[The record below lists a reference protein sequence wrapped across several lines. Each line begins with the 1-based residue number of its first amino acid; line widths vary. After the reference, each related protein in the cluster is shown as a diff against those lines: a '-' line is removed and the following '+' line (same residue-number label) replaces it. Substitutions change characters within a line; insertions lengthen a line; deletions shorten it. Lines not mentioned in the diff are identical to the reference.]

1 MNNVLL
7 SIIHKISQV
16 SIQIVILIK
25 FSWINRNSFQFKGET
40 IQTENNSTL
49 SKVAIYILQEL
60 KVIKNLINGMEKSEQ
75 DFTLDC
81 SHWIKYLNVIEK
93 YLQQTIRLK
102 EMKMHAP
109 ELGLGI
115 IEV

>member
-1 MNNVLL
+1 MSYYKTGISYILYAMNLPPVQQQEPPQLQMNNVLL

-60 KVIKNLINGMEKSEQ
+60 KVIKNLINGMEKVNR
-75 DFTLDC
+75 TL
-81 SHWIKYLNVIEK
+81 H
-93 YLQQTIRLK
+93 
-102 EMKMHAP
+102 
-109 ELGLGI
+109 
-115 IEV
+115 

>member
-40 IQTENNSTL
+40 IQTENNS
-49 SKVAIYILQEL
+49 I
-60 KVIKNLINGMEKSEQ
+60 IKSGYLHITGVKS
-75 DFTLDC
+75 D
-81 SHWIKYLNVIEK
+81 
-93 YLQQTIRLK
+93 K
-102 EMKMHAP
+102 EFD
-109 ELGLGI
+109 
-115 IEV
+115 

>member
-1 MNNVLL
+1 MKIETYHVLLQNWDILYFICNEFTTSATTRTSTTPNNNVLL

-60 KVIKNLINGMEKSEQ
+60 KVIKNLINGMEKVNR
-75 DFTLDC
+75 TL
-81 SHWIKYLNVIEK
+81 H
-93 YLQQTIRLK
+93 
-102 EMKMHAP
+102 
-109 ELGLGI
+109 
-115 IEV
+115 